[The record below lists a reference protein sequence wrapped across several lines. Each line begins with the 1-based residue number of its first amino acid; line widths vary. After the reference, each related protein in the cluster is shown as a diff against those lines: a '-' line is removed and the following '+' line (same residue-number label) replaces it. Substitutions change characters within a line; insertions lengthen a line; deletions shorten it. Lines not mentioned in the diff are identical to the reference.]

1 MTNSTIRL
9 GPLGLKGIVGVM
21 SCAIGLV
28 VVYFGFGVGTESPKK
43 EALASVSPA
52 VLDQRQKPIRAMNVA
67 LGNMVFLAQDLGF
80 SVRNAKDGVTDASKI
95 SARIESQLQGI
106 RELYRQEVANNPTL
120 AGGMILQFNVAPSG
134 EISQV
139 RELSSRL
146 NDSDFK
152 RAILAEV
159 SSWSFADIVDD
170 NLTVACPLLF
180 VHEGMDITTL
190 VRWEKFLGNFG
201 DKAAMGRSAANSA
214 PTQQAK
220 ATESSGTAAGAIK
233 TASVTPE
240 KKGPTAGAAKE
251 NKEFQIKYPTALRKY
266 PNFTSDSLT
275 TFTTGTKIS
284 VLNKQGDWLEVR
296 STDDGPTGFIRK
308 EFIVPVEVARK

>member
-9 GPLGLKGIVGVM
+9 GPLGLKGIVGAM

-43 EALASVSPA
+43 EASASVSPA
-52 VLDQRQKPIRAMNVA
+52 ALDQRQKPIRAMNVA

-159 SSWSFADIVDD
+159 SMWSFADIVDD

-201 DKAAMGRSAANSA
+201 DKAAMNRLGANPA

-220 ATESSGTAAGAIK
+220 ATESPATAAGATK
-233 TASVTPE
+233 TALLTSE
-240 KKGPTAGAAKE
+240 KKGPTAGAKE
-251 NKEFQIKYPTALRKY
+251 TKEFQIKYPTALRKF
-266 PNFTSDSLT
+266 PNFTSESLV
-275 TFTTGTKIS
+275 TFTTGTKVS

-296 STDDGPTGFIRK
+296 STNNGPTGFIRK
-308 EFIVPVEVARK
+308 EFVVPVEVARK

>member
-28 VVYFGFGVGTESPKK
+28 VVYFGFGVGTESPKR
-43 EALASVSPA
+43 EASASVSPA
-52 VLDQRQKPIRAMNVA
+52 ALDQRQKPIRAMNVA

-80 SVRNAKDGVTDASKI
+80 SVRNAKDSVADASKI

-139 RELSSRL
+139 QELSSRL

-159 SSWSFADIVDD
+159 SRWSFADIVDD

-201 DKAAMGRSAANSA
+201 DKAAMSRPAANPA

-220 ATESSGTAAGAIK
+220 ATESLATAAGATK
-233 TASVTPE
+233 TALLTSE
-240 KKGPTAGAAKE
+240 KKGPTAGAKE
-251 NKEFQIKYPTALRKY
+251 AKEFQIKYPTALRKY
-266 PNFTSDSLT
+266 PNFTSDSLV
-275 TFTTGTKIS
+275 TFTTGTKVS

-296 STDDGPTGFIRK
+296 STNGGPTGFIRK
-308 EFIVPVEVARK
+308 EFVVPVEVAHK

>member
-9 GPLGLKGIVGVM
+9 GPLGLKGIVGAM

-43 EALASVSPA
+43 EASASVSPA
-52 VLDQRQKPIRAMNVA
+52 ALDQRQKPIRAMNVA

-159 SSWSFADIVDD
+159 SMWSFADIVDD

-201 DKAAMGRSAANSA
+201 DKAAMNRLGANPA

-220 ATESSGTAAGAIK
+220 ATESSATADRATK
-233 TASVTPE
+233 TALLTSE
-240 KKGPTAGAAKE
+240 KKGPTAGAKE
-251 NKEFQIKYPTALRKY
+251 TKEFQIKYPTALRKF
-266 PNFTSDSLT
+266 PNFTSESLV
-275 TFTTGTKIS
+275 TFTTGTKVS

-296 STDDGPTGFIRK
+296 STNNGPTGFIRK
-308 EFIVPVEVARK
+308 EFVVPVEVARK

>member
-9 GPLGLKGIVGVM
+9 GPLGLKGIVGAM

-43 EALASVSPA
+43 EASASVSPA
-52 VLDQRQKPIRAMNVA
+52 ALDQRQKPIRAMNVA

-159 SSWSFADIVDD
+159 SMWSFADIVDD

-201 DKAAMGRSAANSA
+201 DKAAMSRLGANPA

-220 ATESSGTAAGAIK
+220 ATESPATAAGATK
-233 TASVTPE
+233 TALLTSE
-240 KKGPTAGAAKE
+240 KKGPTAGAKE
-251 NKEFQIKYPTALRKY
+251 TKEFQIKYPTALRKF
-266 PNFTSDSLT
+266 PNFTSESLV
-275 TFTTGTKIS
+275 TFTTGTKVS

-296 STDDGPTGFIRK
+296 STNNGPTGFIRK
-308 EFIVPVEVARK
+308 EFVVPVEVARK

>member
-1 MTNSTIRL
+1 MNSTIRL
-9 GPLGLKGIVGVM
+9 GPLGLKGIVGVV

-28 VVYFGFGVGTESPKK
+28 VVYFGFGVGTESSKK
-43 EALASVSPA
+43 EASASVSPA
-52 VLDQRQKPIRAMNVA
+52 ALDQRQKPIRAMNIA

-80 SVRNAKDGVTDASKI
+80 SVRNAKDSVADANKI

-106 RELYRQEVANNPTL
+106 RALYRQEVAKNPTL
-120 AGGMILQFNVAPSG
+120 AGGMILQFNIAPSG

-159 SSWSFADIVDD
+159 SMWSFAEIVDD

-201 DKAAMGRSAANSA
+201 DKAAMGRPTANPA

-220 ATESSGTAAGAIK
+220 ATESPATAAGATK
-233 TASVTPE
+233 TASVNPE

-251 NKEFQIKYPTALRKY
+251 AKEFQIKYPTALRKY
-266 PNFTSDSLT
+266 PNFNSDSLV
-275 TFTTGTKIS
+275 TFTTGTKVS
-284 VLNKQGDWLEVR
+284 VLDKQGEWLEVR
-296 STDDGPTGFIRK
+296 STNNGPTGFIRK
-308 EFIVPVEVARK
+308 EFIVPVEVTRE

>member
-1 MTNSTIRL
+1 MTNGTIRL

-28 VVYFGFGVGTESPKK
+28 VVYFGFGVGTESPKR
-43 EALASVSPA
+43 EASASVSPA
-52 VLDQRQKPIRAMNVA
+52 ALDQRQKPIRAMNVA

-80 SVRNAKDGVTDASKI
+80 SVRNAKNGVTDASKI

-139 RELSSRL
+139 QELSSRL

-159 SSWSFADIVDD
+159 SRWSFADIVDD

-201 DKAAMGRSAANSA
+201 DKAAMSRPAANPA

-220 ATESSGTAAGAIK
+220 ATESPATAAGATK
-233 TASVTPE
+233 TALLTSE
-240 KKGPTAGAAKE
+240 KKGPTAGAKE
-251 NKEFQIKYPTALRKY
+251 AKEFQIKYPTALRKY
-266 PNFTSDSLT
+266 PNFTSDSLV
-275 TFTTGTKIS
+275 TFTTGTKVS

-296 STDDGPTGFIRK
+296 STNGGPTGFIRK
-308 EFIVPVEVARK
+308 EFVVPVEVAHK

>member
-1 MTNSTIRL
+1 MKNSTIRL
-9 GPLGLKGIVGVM
+9 GPLGLKSIVGVM

-43 EALASVSPA
+43 EASASVNPA
-52 VLDQRQKPIRAMNVA
+52 ALGQRQKPIRAMNLA
-67 LGNMVFLAQDLGF
+67 LGNMVFLAHDLGF
-80 SVRNAKDGVTDASKI
+80 SVRNAKDSVTDVSKI
-95 SARIESQLQGI
+95 SARIESQLQSI
-106 RELYRQEVANNPTL
+106 RELYRQEVAENPTL
-120 AGGMILQFNVAPSG
+120 AGGMTLQFNVAPSG

-170 NLTVACPLLF
+170 NLTVSCPLLF

-190 VRWEKFLGNFG
+190 VQWEKSLGNFG
-201 DKAAMGRSAANSA
+201 DKAAMVRSSANPA
-214 PTQQAK
+214 PMQQAK
-220 ATESSGTAAGAIK
+220 VKESPAAAAGATK

-240 KKGPTAGAAKE
+240 MKGPTAGAAKE
-251 NKEFQIKYPTALRKY
+251 PKEFQIKYPTALRKY
-266 PNFTSDSLT
+266 PNFSSDSLV
-275 TFTTGTKIS
+275 TFTTGTKVS
-284 VLNKQGDWLEVR
+284 VLNKQGDWLEVQ
-296 STDDGPTGFIRK
+296 STNNGPTGFIRK

>member
-28 VVYFGFGVGTESPKK
+28 VVYFGFGAGNESPKR
-43 EALASVSPA
+43 EASASVSPA
-52 VLDQRQKPIRAMNVA
+52 ALDQRQKPIRAMNVA

-80 SVRNAKDGVTDASKI
+80 SVRNAKNGVTDASKI

-120 AGGMILQFNVAPSG
+120 AGGMILQFNVAASG

-139 RELSSRL
+139 QELSSRL

-159 SSWSFADIVDD
+159 SRWSFADIVDD

-201 DKAAMGRSAANSA
+201 DKAAMSRPAANPA

-220 ATESSGTAAGAIK
+220 ATESPATAAGATK
-233 TASVTPE
+233 TALLTSE
-240 KKGPTAGAAKE
+240 KKGPTAGAKE
-251 NKEFQIKYPTALRKY
+251 AKEFQIKYPTALRKY
-266 PNFTSDSLT
+266 PNFTSDSLV
-275 TFTTGTKIS
+275 TFTTGTKVS

-296 STDDGPTGFIRK
+296 STNGGPTGFIRK
-308 EFIVPVEVARK
+308 EFVVPVEVAHK

>member
-28 VVYFGFGVGTESPKK
+28 VVYFGFGVGTESPKR
-43 EALASVSPA
+43 EASASVSPA
-52 VLDQRQKPIRAMNVA
+52 ALDQRQKPIRAMNVA

-80 SVRNAKDGVTDASKI
+80 SVRNAKDSVADASKI
-95 SARIESQLQGI
+95 SARIESQLLGI

-139 RELSSRL
+139 QELSSRL

-159 SSWSFADIVDD
+159 SRWSFADIVDD

-190 VRWEKFLGNFG
+190 VQWEKFLGNFG
-201 DKAAMGRSAANSA
+201 DKAAMSRPAANLA

-220 ATESSGTAAGAIK
+220 ATESPATAAGATK
-233 TASVTPE
+233 TALLTSE
-240 KKGPTAGAAKE
+240 KKGPTAGAKE
-251 NKEFQIKYPTALRKY
+251 AKEFQIKYPTALRKY
-266 PNFTSDSLT
+266 PNFTSDSLV
-275 TFTTGTKIS
+275 TFTTGTKVS

-296 STDDGPTGFIRK
+296 STNGGPTGFIRK
-308 EFIVPVEVARK
+308 EFVVPVEVAHK

>member
-9 GPLGLKGIVGVM
+9 GPLGLKGIVGAM

-43 EALASVSPA
+43 EASASVSPA
-52 VLDQRQKPIRAMNVA
+52 ALDQRQKPIRAMNVA

-106 RELYRQEVANNPTL
+106 RELYRQEVAKNPTL
-120 AGGMILQFNVAPSG
+120 AGGMILQFNIAPSG

-159 SSWSFADIVDD
+159 SMWSFADIVDD

-201 DKAAMGRSAANSA
+201 DKAAMSRLGANPA

-220 ATESSGTAAGAIK
+220 ATESSATADRATK
-233 TASVTPE
+233 TALLTSE
-240 KKGPTAGAAKE
+240 KKGPTAGAKE
-251 NKEFQIKYPTALRKY
+251 TKEFQIKYPTALRKF
-266 PNFTSDSLT
+266 PNFTSESLV
-275 TFTTGTKIS
+275 TFTTGTKVS

-296 STDDGPTGFIRK
+296 STNNGPTGFIRK
-308 EFIVPVEVARK
+308 EFVVPVEVARK

>member
-28 VVYFGFGVGTESPKK
+28 VVYFGFGVGTESPKR
-43 EALASVSPA
+43 EASASVSPA
-52 VLDQRQKPIRAMNVA
+52 ALDQRQKPIRAMNVA

-80 SVRNAKDGVTDASKI
+80 SVRNAKNGVTDASKI

-139 RELSSRL
+139 QELSSRL

-159 SSWSFADIVDD
+159 SRWSFADIVDD

-190 VRWEKFLGNFG
+190 VQWEKFLGNFG
-201 DKAAMGRSAANSA
+201 DKAAMSRPAANPA

-220 ATESSGTAAGAIK
+220 ATESPATAAGATK
-233 TASVTPE
+233 TALLTSE
-240 KKGPTAGAAKE
+240 KKGPTAGAKE
-251 NKEFQIKYPTALRKY
+251 AKEFQIKYPTALRKY
-266 PNFTSDSLT
+266 PNFTSDSLV
-275 TFTTGTKIS
+275 TFTTGTKVS

-296 STDDGPTGFIRK
+296 STNGGPTGFIRK
-308 EFIVPVEVARK
+308 EFVVPVEVAHK

>member
-1 MTNSTIRL
+1 MMNNTIRL
-9 GPLGLKGIVGVM
+9 GPVGLKGIVGVV
-21 SCAIGLV
+21 SCAIGLLV
-28 VVYFGFGVGTESPKK
+28 VCFGFGVGTESPKR
-43 EALASVSPA
+43 EASASVSPA
-52 VLDQRQKPIRAMNVA
+52 ALDQRQKPIRAMNLA

-80 SVRNAKDGVTDASKI
+80 SVRNANDSVTDASKI

-106 RELYRQEVANNPTL
+106 RELYREEVAKNPTL

-134 EISQV
+134 QTSQV

-159 SSWSFADIVDD
+159 STWSFADILDD

-190 VRWEKFLGNFG
+190 VRWEKFLGNLG
-201 DKAAMGRSAANSA
+201 DKAAMVRPAANPT

-220 ATESSGTAAGAIK
+220 ATGSPAAAAGATK
-233 TASVTPE
+233 TVSVTPE
-240 KKGPTAGAAKE
+240 KRGPTAGAAKE
-251 NKEFQIKYPTALRKY
+251 SKEFQIKYPTALRKY
-266 PNFTSDSLT
+266 PNFTSDSLV
-275 TFTTGTKIS
+275 TFTTGTKVS
-284 VLNKQGDWLEVR
+284 VLNKQGEWLEVR
-296 STDDGPTGFIRK
+296 STDNGPTGFIRK
-308 EFIVPVEVARK
+308 EFVVPVEVAGK